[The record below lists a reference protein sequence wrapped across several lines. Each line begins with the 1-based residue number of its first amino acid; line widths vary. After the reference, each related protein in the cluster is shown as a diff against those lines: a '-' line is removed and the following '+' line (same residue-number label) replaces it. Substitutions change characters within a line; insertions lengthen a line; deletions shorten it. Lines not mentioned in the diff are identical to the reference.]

1 MDFVPPAWAAWRGGL
16 PSTPFTL
23 GIEEEV
29 MLLDASDWS
38 LAYAA
43 DDVMADL
50 SPDLRER
57 VGLETHAAVM
67 ELATGI
73 HHRVEDAVTE
83 LATLRARLSAA
94 LAPRGLRAASAG
106 THPTAVWR
114 DSVVSSHPRYRAI
127 EESTRV
133 LARREPTLAMHVHVG
148 VPTPHAA
155 VQVANRIRVH
165 LPLLLALSANS
176 PYWQGRATGFASTRP
191 SLFGA
196 FPRSGLPRRFRSY
209 RDWTE
214 TVDLMIRS
222 GAIPDSSYLWWD
234 VRLQPRF
241 GTVEIRIMDAQTRI
255 EDVAA
260 IAALV
265 QALVRVELNTPLA
278 SPWHTEASEIIQE
291 NRFLAARDGMDALL
305 IDPETGSRVPAVELL
320 DSVLEACVPHA
331 EQLRS
336 VPELASAR
344 VLAAQNGAAR
354 QRAVGRHGDL
364 PALAAE
370 LAAAFSPA
378 DVAQASVGEPAL
390 PAYPA

>member
-1 MDFVPPAWAAWRGGL
+1 MDFVPPAWATWRGGL

-43 DDVMADL
+43 DEVVAEL
-50 SPDLRER
+50 PPDLRER

-67 ELATGI
+67 ELATGV
-73 HHRVEDAVTE
+73 HTRVDEAVAE
-83 LATLRARLSAA
+83 LASLRAQLSAA
-94 LAPRGLRAASAG
+94 LAPRGLRAATSG
-106 THPTAVWR
+106 THPMAVWS

-155 VQVANRIRVH
+155 IQVSNRIRVH

-191 SLFGA
+191 SVFGA

-214 TVDLMIRS
+214 TVDLMMRS

-234 VRLQPRF
+234 VRLQPRL

-265 QALVRVELNTPLA
+265 QSLVRVELNTPLA

-305 IDPETGSRVPAVELL
+305 ITPESGGRVPAVDVL
-320 DSVLEACVPHA
+320 DSVLEACAPHS
-331 EQLRS
+331 ELLNCS
-336 VPELASAR
+336 SELAGAR

-354 QRAVGRHGDL
+354 QLAVGGGGDL
-364 PALAAE
+364 RRLTAE

-378 DVAQASVGEPAL
+378 EAGVEKAGVGQPAL
-390 PAYPA
+390 S

>member
-29 MLLDASDWS
+29 MLLDAEDWS

-43 DDVMADL
+43 DDVMADVP
-50 SPDLRER
+50 PDLRER
-57 VGLETHAAVM
+57 VSLETHAAVM
-67 ELATGI
+67 ELATGV
-73 HHRVEDAVTE
+73 HSHVSDAVAE
-83 LATLRARLSAA
+83 LASLRAQLSAA
-94 LAPRGLRAASAG
+94 IQPRGLRAAAAG
-106 THPTAVWR
+106 THPMAVWG

-133 LARREPTLAMHVHVG
+133 LARREPTLAMHVHIG

-155 VQVANRIRVH
+155 IQVSNRIRVH

-191 SLFGA
+191 SVFGA

-214 TVDLMIRS
+214 TVDLMMRS
-222 GAIPDSSYLWWD
+222 GAIPDPSYLWWD

-241 GTVEIRIMDAQTRI
+241 GTVEVRIMDAQTRI

-265 QALVRVELNTPLA
+265 QVLVRVEMNTPLA
-278 SPWHTEASEIIQE
+278 SPWHTEATEIIDE
-291 NRFLAARDGMDALL
+291 NRFLAARDGMEALL
-305 IDPETGSRVPAVELL
+305 ITPESGGRVPAIALL
-320 DSVLEACVPHA
+320 ESVLEECEAHG
-331 EQLRS
+331 ELLRCA
-336 VPELASAR
+336 PELASAHT
-344 VLAAQNGAAR
+344 LAVQNGAAR
-354 QRAVGRHGDL
+354 QVALGAGGDL
-364 PALAAE
+364 RLVTAE
-370 LAAAFSPA
+370 LAAAFSPEHA
-378 DVAQASVGEPAL
+378 EASVGEHAL
-390 PAYPA
+390 PA

>member
-57 VGLETHAAVM
+57 VGLETHAAVI

-73 HHRVEDAVTE
+73 HTTVSDAVAE
-83 LATLRARLSAA
+83 LGGLRARLSAA
-94 LAPRGLRAASAG
+94 LAPLGLRAAAAG
-106 THPTAVWR
+106 THPTAVWS

-155 VQVANRIRVH
+155 VQVANHIRVH

-196 FPRSGLPRRFRSY
+196 FPRWGFPRRFRSY

-214 TVDLMIRS
+214 TVDLMVRS

-255 EDVAA
+255 EDVDAS
-260 IAALV
+260 AALV
-265 QALVRVELNTPLA
+265 QALVRVELNSPLA

-291 NRFLAARDGMDALL
+291 NRFLAARDGMEALL
-305 IDPETGSRVPAVELL
+305 IDPESGGRVPPITLL
-320 DSVLEACVPHA
+320 DTVLRACEPHA
-331 EQLRS
+331 EMRRCG
-336 VPELASAR
+336 PERGWAR
-344 VLAAQNGAAR
+344 VLATENGAAR
-354 QRAVGRHGDL
+354 QLALGRDGDL
-364 PALAAE
+364 RRLAAE
-370 LAAAFSPA
+370 LAAAVSP
-378 DVAQASVGEPAL
+378 
-390 PAYPA
+390 

>member
-16 PSTPFTL
+16 ASSPFTL

-43 DDVMADL
+43 DEVMADL
-50 SPDLRER
+50 PPDLRER
-57 VGLETHAAVM
+57 VSLETHAAVM

-73 HHRVEDAVTE
+73 HTRVADAVDE
-83 LATLRARLSAA
+83 LACLRSRLSAA

-106 THPTAVWR
+106 THPTAVWS

-155 VQVANRIRVH
+155 IQVSNRIRVH

-176 PYWQGRATGFASTRP
+176 PYWQGRATGLASTRP
-191 SLFGA
+191 SVFGA

-214 TVDLMIRS
+214 TVDLMMRS

-255 EDVAA
+255 DAVAA

-265 QALVRVELNTPLA
+265 QALVRVELSQPLA
-278 SPWHTEASEIIQE
+278 SPWHTEATEIIQE

-305 IDPETGSRVPAVELL
+305 IDPESGTRVPAVTLLEAVLEACEPHAELL
-320 DSVLEACVPHA
+320 DSAA
-331 EQLRS
+331 ELD
-336 VPELASAR
+336 SAR
-344 VLAAQNGAAR
+344 TLAAQNGAAR
-354 QRAVGRHGDL
+354 QLAEGRDGDL
-364 PALAAE
+364 RRLAAE
-370 LAAAFSPA
+370 LAAAFSPSRTG
-378 DVAQASVGEPAL
+378 VGVGEPAL
-390 PAYPA
+390 PA

>member
-29 MLLDASDWS
+29 MLLDAHDWS

-43 DDVMADL
+43 DEVVAEL
-50 SPDLRER
+50 PPDLRER
-57 VGLETHAAVM
+57 VSLETHAAVI
-67 ELATGI
+67 ELATGV
-73 HHRVEDAVTE
+73 HTRVADAVAE
-83 LATLRARLSAA
+83 LASLRARLSAA
-94 LAPRGLRAASAG
+94 LTPRGLRAAAAG
-106 THPTAVWR
+106 THPMAVWS

-155 VQVANRIRVH
+155 IQVLNRIRVH

-191 SLFGA
+191 SVFGA

-214 TVDLMIRS
+214 TVDLMMRS

-255 EDVAA
+255 EDVGA

-265 QALVRVELNTPLA
+265 QALVRTELSTPLA

-305 IDPETGSRVPAVELL
+305 ITPESGGRVPAVDLL
-320 DSVLEACVPHA
+320 DSVLESCEPHA
-331 EQLRS
+331 ELLGCLS
-336 VPELASAR
+336 ELASAR
-344 VLAAQNGAAR
+344 TLAAQNGAAR
-354 QRAVGRHGDL
+354 QVAFAQDGDL
-364 PALAAE
+364 RRLTAE

-378 DVAQASVGEPAL
+378 ESGVEKAGVGERAL
-390 PAYPA
+390 PA

>member
-29 MLLDASDWS
+29 MLLDADDWS

-57 VGLETHAAVM
+57 VSLETHAAVM
-67 ELATGI
+67 ELATGV
-73 HHRVEDAVTE
+73 HTEVSDAVAE
-83 LATLRARLSAA
+83 LASLRARLSAA
-94 LAPRGLRAASAG
+94 LAPRGLRAAAAG
-106 THPTAVWR
+106 THPMAVWR

-155 VQVANRIRVH
+155 IQVSNRIRVH

-176 PYWQGRATGFASTRP
+176 PFWQGRATGFASTRP
-191 SLFGA
+191 FVFGA

-214 TVDLMIRS
+214 TVDLMMRS

-234 VRLQPRF
+234 VRLQPRL
-241 GTVEIRIMDAQTRI
+241 GTVEIRIMDSQTRI

-265 QALVRVELNTPLA
+265 QVLVRAELNTPLA
-278 SPWHTEASEIIQE
+278 SPWHTEATEIIQE
-291 NRFLAARDGMDALL
+291 NRFLASRDGMEALL
-305 IDPETGSRVPAVELL
+305 ITPESGGRVPAVALLESVLDSCEPHSELL
-320 DSVLEACVPHA
+320 RCA
-331 EQLRS
+331 
-336 VPELASAR
+336 PELASAR
-344 VLAAQNGAAR
+344 TLAVQNGAAR
-354 QRAVGRHGDL
+354 QVALGADGDL
-364 PALAAE
+364 RRVTAE

-378 DVAQASVGEPAL
+378 HAAASVGEPVL
-390 PAYPA
+390 PA